1 MTKKG
6 RHAANLTEQ
15 QIRYAMSRSMSNR
28 AAARVLNVNYY
39 TYRHYA
45 RLYFDVTAGKT
56 LFELHKN
63 EAGKGIKKFFEDS
76 REPKLTDLLKEGMP
90 LESYSIEKLK
100 ARLIFEGVLECK
112 CNRCNFS
119 ELRVLDMKPPLL
131 LNYKDGNKS
140 NWTIANLEFLCY
152 NCYFL
157 YVGDLI
163 SKKQE
168 KHVEDFGAP
177 ALRVV
182 EPEWEL
188 DDFYLEHF
196 RSLGIE
202 EKEGSEGNEFID
214 TI

>member
-1 MTKKG
+1 MKRG
-6 RHAANLTEQ
+6 RLAANLTEQ

-45 RLYFDVTAGKT
+45 RLYYDVAAGKT

-90 LESYSIEKLK
+90 LESYSIDKLK
-100 ARLIFEGVLECK
+100 ARLIYEGLLECK
-112 CNRCNFS
+112 CNRCEFS
-119 ELRVLDMKPPLL
+119 EVRVLDMKPPLL

-140 NWTIANLEFLCY
+140 NWTIENLEFLCY

-157 YVGDLI
+157 FVGDI
-163 SKKQE
+163 ITKKQE

-177 ALRVV
+177 ALRTV

-196 RSLGIE
+196 RNLGIE
-202 EKEGSEGNEFID
+202 PKLDNSEAEFID